1 MWPRFRLTQEEAKYC
16 SKYEGETGKQHVL
29 RRFYSGNLDINPT
42 VRLDTETFQI
52 ARRARLMGL
61 TASGD
66 IELIEIQITDITGEQ
81 FTADFIPL
89 CDLLGGGNWDPR
101 SVGIFN
107 PAINSPIGLV
117 TGNVFGNGVTTYSPF
132 IIEPSIVLAPNQTVS
147 IAGRMIDPER
157 PGPAHVSL
165 TFHAWEFPG
174 MPGSPI

>member
-29 RRFYSGNLDINPT
+29 RRIYYGQLNLNPT

-52 ARRARLMGL
+52 ARRSRLMGI

-66 IELIEIQITDITGEQ
+66 IQLVEIQITDITGEQ

-89 CDLLGGGNWDPR
+89 CDLLCGTNWDPR
-101 SVGIFN
+101 SVGFYN
-107 PAINSPIGLV
+107 PAVVTTVGPN
-117 TGNVFGNGVTTYSPF
+117 TGNVIGTRTYSPF
-132 IIEPSIVLAPNQTVS
+132 IIEPAIVLAPNQTVS
-147 IAGRMIDPER
+147 VAGRMIDPER
-157 PGPAHVSL
+157 QGPAHVSIC
-165 TFHAWEFPG
+165 FHAWEFPG